1 MVRAPTGF
9 RFSCDRAGA
18 GFRGVGL

>member
-1 MVRAPTGF
+1 MVRAETGF